1 MNSVRDLNYQ
11 SPTLRRHV
19 REEIQR
25 RILSGEC
32 QAGERLAQQSL
43 AKELGVGQGTI
54 RESLLELE
62 WLGLVESVDRLG
74 VFVGKLDTAHLTEAY
89 EVREYLEGLAA
100 RRACAH
106 ASHSDLA
113 ALEEMAERIWALSN
127 EGKVDEMGA
136 MDRAFHLQIMSL
148 SRNRILLRLA
158 AGYRV
163 LGMAV
168 RTAREPR
175 KVHEEH
181 TGIVDAIKRNLPDEA
196 EKLARQHVEETRR
209 TIALQAESDD
219 YEPVWVLNS
228 QE

>member
-1 MNSVRDLNYQ
+1 MSSQLTGWAFLWG
-11 SPTLRRHV
+11 S
-19 REEIQR
+19 
-25 RILSGEC
+25 
-32 QAGERLAQQSL
+32 
-43 AKELGVGQGTI
+43 
-54 RESLLELE
+54 
-62 WLGLVESVDRLG
+62 
-74 VFVGKLDTAHLTEAY
+74 FDTAHLAEAY

-127 EGKVDEMGA
+127 AGKVEEMGA
-136 MDRAFHLQIMSL
+136 VDRAFHLQIMSL

-158 AGYRV
+158 EGYRV

-175 KVHEEH
+175 QVHEEH

-209 TIALQAESDD
+209 TIALEAERED
-219 YEPVWVLNS
+219 YVPMWVLNS